1 MLGAIIGDIAGST
14 FEFNNTKDYNFPLF
28 DEESNFTDDSIC
40 SVAVAEWLVEDPALS
55 HEVLEQK
62 FVELA
67 NDYPCPMGG
76 YGGGFHTWLFHPEYL
91 QRYDGL
97 ALDGERVPYNSWG
110 NGSAM
115 RVSAVGWMF
124 DTLWQTENAAEIS
137 ASITHNHPEGIKGA
151 QATAAAIFMARTGST
166 KEEIRKYIEE
176 RYGYDLHRTCD
187 EIRPDYDFDGSCQ
200 GTVPEAMIA
209 FLDSHDFEDAIRL
222 AVSLG
227 GDSDTLACITGGI
240 AEAFYKQIPSDLA
253 GDALTLLPPRF
264 IMVMNEMREK
274 GHYIKTY

>member
-28 DEESNFTDDSIC
+28 AEQSDYTDDTIC
-40 SVAVAEWLVEDPALS
+40 SIAVAEWLLEDKENLS

-67 NDYPCPMGG
+67 NEYPCPMGG
-76 YGGGFHTWLFHPEYL
+76 YGGGFRTWLFHPKYL
-91 QRYDGL
+91 RSYNGL
-97 ALDGERVPYNSWG
+97 PSAGERVPYNSWG

-124 DTLWQTENAAEIS
+124 DTLWQTEKAAEIS
-137 ASITHNHPEGIKGA
+137 ANITHNHPEGVKGA
-151 QATAAAIFMARTGST
+151 QATAAAIFMGRTGSS
-166 KEEIRKYIEE
+166 KEEIRDYIEKT
-176 RYGYDLHRTCD
+176 YGYDLHRTCD
-187 EIRPDYDFDGSCQ
+187 DIRPDYTFDGSCQ
-200 GTVPEAMIA
+200 GTVPEAIIA
-209 FLDSHDFEDAIRL
+209 FLDSKNFEDAIRL

-240 AEAFYKQIPSDLA
+240 AEAYYKEIPSDLA
-253 GDALTLLPPRF
+253 GDALSLLPARF
-264 IMVMNEMREK
+264 VDVIDRVRNK
-274 GHYIKTY
+274 